1 MSKITD
7 KFIDVTGRVLRK
19 IPNVPGKHFYSK
31 ILLKPIINRL
41 DIEKTLKI
49 NSGKSRII
57 CRLQDWIPWNIY
69 LHGSYIIEELYENYM
84 FPISSK
90 SSTIFDVGANIG
102 YYTIQFAQKTE
113 GIVYAFEP
121 MSYQYNTLL
130 KNIEINELNNV
141 YPVQQ
146 IVSVSVGKERIYFS
160 GINNT
165 AASSVVVETEDY
177 EDIPT
182 ITLDQFCK
190 EKNIEFIDLIK
201 IDVEGYEMNVLK
213 GLSEMLKTNRIK
225 HMFIEVVERHL
236 QKAGSSSEELFTY
249 LKKYSYDGYSIKS
262 GSLEQYEMGNDE
274 SLVYFKSIL

>member
-49 NSGKSRII
+49 NSGKPRII

-146 IVSVSVGKERIYFS
+146 IVSDSVGKERIYFS

>member
-146 IVSVSVGKERIYFS
+146 IVSDSVGKERIYFS